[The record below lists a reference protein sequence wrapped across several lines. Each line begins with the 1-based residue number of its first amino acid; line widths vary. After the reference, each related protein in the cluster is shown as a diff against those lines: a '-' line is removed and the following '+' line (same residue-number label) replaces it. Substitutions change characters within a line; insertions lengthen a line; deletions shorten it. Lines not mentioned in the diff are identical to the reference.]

1 MTEILKLILVIA
13 VIVFLIRKKW
23 KLGYIMLLASLLLG
37 VAFGVNPKEIG
48 KNFLLGLIDPATLNL
63 IGIIIGVYFLSS
75 ILRRIKSFDDLVNS
89 LQQLI
94 KDYRLILA
102 FIPALLGM
110 IPMPAGAM
118 FSAPMVKAIGEKA
131 NLTPEE
137 ITFVNYWFRHVWEF
151 VLPILPGMILFA
163 GILDVPFRNIF
174 LVQFPLTVIAIIV
187 GLAWE
192 YKYLSK
198 NDVSSFNKKNLFFNI
213 KKLFLSIWSILA
225 VIILVIIVKID
236 VLFSLIFVIFILF
249 MTNYKKLGLH
259 AIHKIIRN
267 DIDLNVIILIASIM
281 IFQRMLQVSG
291 AAEIIPKTFMELGVH
306 PFIILF
312 FIPFFLAM
320 ITGLTP
326 AAIGLGI
333 PILLPII
340 MPGEINYY
348 YAMFAFSAVFAGSML
363 SPMHLCLVVTRN
375 YFKSDLNKI
384 YKMLIL
390 PLSAIVLSAFIL
402 LLLKG

>member
-1 MTEILKLILVIA
+1 MTEILKLILVIV

-198 NDVSSFNKKNLFFNI
+198 NDISSFNKKNLFFNI

-348 YAMFAFSAVFAGSML
+348 YAMFAYSAVFTGAML

-384 YKMLIL
+384 YKMLIF

>member
-348 YAMFAFSAVFAGSML
+348 YAMFAYSAVFTGAML

-384 YKMLIL
+384 YKMLIF

>member
-1 MTEILKLILVIA
+1 VTEILKLILVIA

-198 NDVSSFNKKNLFFNI
+198 NDISSFNKKNLFFNI

-348 YAMFAFSAVFAGSML
+348 YAMFAYSAVFTGAML

-384 YKMLIL
+384 YKMLIF

>member
-348 YAMFAFSAVFAGSML
+348 YAMFAYSAVFTGAML

-384 YKMLIL
+384 YKMLIF
-390 PLSAIVLSAFIL
+390 PVSATVLSAFIL

>member
-225 VIILVIIVKID
+225 VIILVIIVKIN

-348 YAMFAFSAVFAGSML
+348 YAMFAYSAVFTGAML

-384 YKMLIL
+384 YKMLIF

>member
-198 NDVSSFNKKNLFFNI
+198 NDISSFNKKNLFFNI

-348 YAMFAFSAVFAGSML
+348 YAMFAYSAVFTGAML

-384 YKMLIL
+384 YKMLIF

>member
-1 MTEILKLILVIA
+1 VTEILKLILVIA

-348 YAMFAFSAVFAGSML
+348 YAMFAYSAVFTGAML

-384 YKMLIL
+384 YKMLIF

>member
-1 MTEILKLILVIA
+1 VTEILKLILVIA

-75 ILRRIKSFDDLVNS
+75 ILRRIKSFDNLVNS
-89 LQQLI
+89 LQQLV

-131 NLTPEE
+131 NLNPEE

-174 LVQFPLTVIAIIV
+174 LVQSPLTVLAIIV
-187 GLAWE
+187 GLIWE

-198 NDVSSFNKKNLFFNI
+198 NDVNSFNKKNLFFNI
-213 KKLFLSIWSILA
+213 KKLFLSIWSILT
-225 VIILVIIVKID
+225 VIILVIIVKIN

-249 MTNYKKLGLH
+249 MINYKKLGLH
-259 AIHKIIRN
+259 TIHKIIRS

>member
-1 MTEILKLILVIA
+1 MSEILKLILVIA

-198 NDVSSFNKKNLFFNI
+198 NDISSFNKKNLFFNI

-348 YAMFAFSAVFAGSML
+348 YAMFAYSAVFTGAML

-384 YKMLIL
+384 YKMLIF